1 MTKAYDTTWQRGI
14 LNVIYDMGLRG
25 FVAFFIANF
34 LRDSTFRTRIG
45 QQYSSEHLQ
54 EDGVPQG
61 SILSCTLFS
70 LAINHIANNLPRDV
84 SSSLYIDDQMI
95 YSSSSHPPALE
106 RLQLAINAVSSW
118 SISHSFTIAHTDNKT
133 VAIHFNRKRGHAEP
147 SLFLENRMINFKPNS
162 KFLGITLD
170 QKLNC
175 KAHIQKLK
183 SDCMKRRGILRCISN
198 TYWGADRVT
207 MLRLYRALIRSKL
220 DYGCMIYSS
229 ANPYILN
236 TLDSVHNEGIR
247 ICTGAFKSSP
257 ISSLYAE
264 TGEPSL
270 STRRAKLTIQFFTHI
285 HLLPDSPAF
294 KSIHRTPLEVA
305 PPGSFA
311 IKTYENFRLINM
323 SPPCVIQ
330 T

>member
-1 MTKAYDTTWQRGI
+1 
-14 LNVIYDMGLRG
+14 
-25 FVAFFIANF
+25 
-34 LRDSTFRTRIG
+34 
-45 QQYSSEHLQ
+45 
-54 EDGVPQG
+54 
-61 SILSCTLFS
+61 
-70 LAINHIANNLPRDV
+70 
-84 SSSLYIDDQMI
+84 
-95 YSSSSHPPALE
+95 
-106 RLQLAINAVSSW
+106 
-118 SISHSFTIAHTDNKT
+118 
-133 VAIHFNRKRGHAEP
+133 
-147 SLFLENRMINFKPNS
+147 
-162 KFLGITLD
+162 
-170 QKLNC
+170 
-175 KAHIQKLK
+175 
-183 SDCMKRRGILRCISN
+183 
-198 TYWGADRVT
+198 

-311 IKTYENFRLINM
+311 LETYENLRQINM
-323 SPPCVIQ
+323 SPPCVMQ
-330 T
+330 TQFNSTAIWEIPINTVCNDFHHDAKAEYNTYARHVPRPCERIPSTCIPYVH